1 VSQQSAA
8 GLGLLNTLRLGLFQ
22 ACLGCL
28 AVIFAGMLNRVM
40 ISELAFPG
48 LLVGGALACEQ
59 FVAPARVWFGQ
70 ISDSQPLAGHRRL
83 PYIWI
88 GTAAFCSLAV
98 LSIPLIFRV
107 AALLAA
113 GSKLELAAGVL
124 ALCGLFALYGLA
136 VSLATTPYLALVIDR
151 TNEQERPRAVGL
163 IWCLLTVGIV
173 VGAIAISISL
183 RSLDGVTDPALLQP
197 VLFNFMLRV
206 ALVVG
211 LLTFVATFDMEPDGL
226 KPNWIKADG
235 IKPDSI
241 QPDSIQLDS
250 IKLDSLK
257 LDSLEPQAAAAV
269 VSSGEPH
276 AGPGPASR
284 EDAITLAQSWA
295 LITSS
300 RQVLV
305 FFAFLVMF
313 TLALF
318 LQDPILESYGAEVFG
333 MPIAAT
339 ASLNAVWGIGT
350 LVGLLLAGFWLGP
363 KLGKLTSARLG
374 CQLMLVTLVLLLLA
388 GLTGRV
394 PVLQTVMLLFGLAA
408 GIATNSAL
416 VLMLDLTL
424 PQAAG
429 TFVGVW
435 GLAQA
440 LSRAIGK
447 VLGGGLLDLGRWLQ
461 AVLHLGSSAYPAY
474 ALVLTV
480 EILVAIG
487 ALVLLARL
495 NLRQF
500 REDTGRSLVRVM
512 SLELG

>member
-1 VSQQSAA
+1 MSQQSSA

-70 ISDSQPLAGHRRL
+70 ISDSQPLAGRRRL

-113 GSKLELAAGVL
+113 GSKLELVAGVL

-151 TNEQERPRAVGL
+151 TNEKERPRAVGL

-206 ALVVG
+206 VLVVG
-211 LLTFVATFDMEPDGL
+211 LLTFVATFGMEPDLLKSDGL
-226 KPNWIKADG
+226 CVDLTHQDLTQIDLTQIDLTQK
-235 IKPDSI
+235 DSME
-241 QPDSIQLDS
+241 S
-250 IKLDSLK
+250 
-257 LDSLEPQAAAAV
+257 QAASAAI
-269 VSSGEPH
+269 SSRDPH
-276 AGPGPASR
+276 TGTGASSR

-305 FFAFLVMF
+305 FFSFLVMF
-313 TLALF
+313 TLGLF

-333 MPIAAT
+333 MPITAT
-339 ASLNAVWGIGT
+339 ASLNAVWGMGT
-350 LVGLLLAGFWLGP
+350 LAGLLVAGFWLGP

-374 CQLMLVTLVLLLLA
+374 CQLMVVTLLLLLLA

-394 PVLQTVMLLFGLAA
+394 PVLQAVMLLFGLAA

-440 LSRAIGK
+440 ISRALGK

-500 REDTGRSLVRVM
+500 REDTGRSLVRVL

>member
-1 VSQQSAA
+1 MARDYS
-8 GLGLLNTLRLGLFQ
+8 LE
-22 ACLGCL
+22 
-28 AVIFAGMLNRVM
+28 
-40 ISELAFPG
+40 ISE
-48 LLVGGALACEQ
+48 
-59 FVAPARVWFGQ
+59 
-70 ISDSQPLAGHRRL
+70 ISATLTSIEKVLDL
-83 PYIWI
+83 P
-88 GTAAFCSLAV
+88 
-98 LSIPLIFRV
+98 
-107 AALLAA
+107 
-113 GSKLELAAGVL
+113 KLESEAVELEAAAGVPNL
-124 ALCGLFALYGLA
+124 WDDPEKAQAVTSKLSRVQGTIARLKGLVDS
-136 VSLATTPYLALVIDR
+136 VSADALVLDVNGVGYLVQASSR
-151 TNEQERPRAVGL
+151 TLAALSVGQPAVMH
-163 IWCLLTVGIV
+163 IETQV
-173 VGAIAISISL
+173 
-183 RSLDGVTDPALLQP
+183 
-197 VLFNFMLRV
+197 
-206 ALVVG
+206 
-211 LLTFVATFDMEPDGL
+211 
-226 KPNWIKADG
+226 
-235 IKPDSI
+235 
-241 QPDSIQLDS
+241 
-250 IKLDSLK
+250 
-257 LDSLEPQAAAAV
+257 
-269 VSSGEPH
+269 
-276 AGPGPASR
+276 R

-300 RQVLV
+300 SQVLV
-305 FFAFLVMF
+305 FFSFLVMF
-313 TLALF
+313 TLGLF

-339 ASLNAVWGIGT
+339 ASLNAVWGMGT
-350 LVGLLLAGFWLGP
+350 LAGLLVAGFWLGP

-374 CQLMLVTLVLLLLA
+374 CQLMVVTLLLLLLA

-394 PVLQTVMLLFGLAA
+394 PVLQAVMLLFGLAA

-440 LSRAIGK
+440 LSRALGK

-461 AVLHLGSSAYPAY
+461 AVLHLGGSAYPAY

-500 REDTGRSLVRVM
+500 REDTGRSIVRVL